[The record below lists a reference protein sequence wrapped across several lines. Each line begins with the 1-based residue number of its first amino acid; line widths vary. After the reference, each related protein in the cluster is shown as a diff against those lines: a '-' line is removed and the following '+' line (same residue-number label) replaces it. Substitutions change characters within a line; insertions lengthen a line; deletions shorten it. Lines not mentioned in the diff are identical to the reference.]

1 MDNIWRGRKCRERN
15 WRERKMAGHVIQRFC
30 RVTIGK
36 CYISSVDFEMD
47 MLYTRIDE

>member
-1 MDNIWRGRKCRERN
+1 VEESVVKEIGVK
-15 WRERKMAGHVIQRFC
+15 KMAGHVIQRFC

-47 MLYTRIDE
+47 ILYTRIDE